1 MMLMK
6 NASRREYRLKD
17 GTMVPG
23 VTTVLGVL
31 DKPALAKW
39 RAEYGWQCHKD
50 GLPSMPWPIPTDGTA
65 GVGTIAHYKINCWLT
80 GSQPEYDPKWLAEH
94 IKMADVPVKRFW
106 QYYNQRCGGDPGLS
120 APPIFTEYSM
130 VHENL
135 RYGGTPDLLLE
146 TDEGV
151 ELWDIKTSKAIYE
164 EYYLQLA
171 GYKMLLDQD
180 PKWRQMKIRPRVV
193 LVTKAGKLEAPDVSV
208 AYMAKARAVWSRL
221 IKFYHE
227 YNSFRKAA

>member
-17 GTMVPG
+17 GTLVPG

-31 DKPALAKW
+31 DKPALSKW
-39 RAEYGWQCHKD
+39 FWQCGKD
-50 GLPSMPWPIPTDGTA
+50 DIQWPIPSDGTA
-65 GVGTIAHYKINCWLT
+65 GVGTIAHYKIHCWLT
-80 GSQPEYDPKWLAEH
+80 GSQPEYDPKWTPEH
-94 IKMADVPVKRFW
+94 IEMAEKPFDQFKKHYVT
-106 QYYNQRCGGDPGLS
+106 QCGRH
-120 APPIFTEYSM
+120 APIFTEYSM
-130 VHENL
+130 VHETL
-135 RYGGTPDLLLE
+135 RYGGTPDLLVQ
-146 TDEGV
+146 TDKGV

-171 GYKMLLDQD
+171 GYKMLIDQD

-193 LVTKAGKLEAPDVSV
+193 LVTKDGRLEAPDVSV
-208 AYMAKARAVWSRL
+208 AYMAKARAAWSRL

-227 YNSFRKAA
+227 YHAFRKAA